1 MEKTDKT
8 DAFWDSAKASG
19 VSVGD
24 DYWVRRIGANKETVD
39 NILKLVLDG
48 EKCGTF
54 GLKDLLDRQ
63 SGPGPVVGRDAVVID
78 MDGESHAIVKTTKL
92 TPMAYQD
99 IKEEHL
105 AIEGPGARKL
115 ERWQDIH
122 WPYWTNLLKPHGIE
136 PSQDMIVMVEH
147 FDLIYPATV

>member
-1 MEKTDKT
+1 MDHSENT
-8 DAFWDSAKASG
+8 DAFWDAAKASG
-19 VSVGD
+19 VPLGD
-24 DYWVRRIGANKETVD
+24 DYWVRRIGANKATVD
-39 NILKLVLDG
+39 NILKLILSG

-54 GLKDLLDRQ
+54 GLKHLLDRQ
-63 SGPGPVVGRDAVVID
+63 SGPGPVLDRYAVVID

-99 IKEEHL
+99 ITEEQL
-105 AIEGPGARKL
+105 TIEGSGARTL

-122 WPYWTNLLKPHGIE
+122 WPYWTNRLKPHGIE

-147 FDLIYPATV
+147 FDLIYPAAV